1 MKRFKLLLP
10 SHSGKICIYILCLIV
25 TNCAW
30 NSSHENVEKLNES
43 VVVFNSDF
51 ESKQGEKA
59 VFLVHPD
66 QQEEFLTKIID
77 VNDKII
83 FYESSILKT
92 SFYKDGHL
100 VKQNRNGEAD
110 GEIDKTILTIRY
122 RLVIS
127 PSNKLKSVIIEQEW
141 VRVEKDWFVKPNLDD
156 FFK

>member
-10 SHSGKICIYILCLIV
+10 FHSGKIYIYILCLIV

-30 NSSHENVEKLNES
+30 NPFHKSGEKLNKS
-43 VVVFNSDF
+43 IRVFNSDF

-59 VFLVHPD
+59 AFLVHPD

-83 FYESSILKT
+83 FYESSIFKT
-92 SFYKDGHL
+92 TFYKDGHPI
-100 VKQNRNGEAD
+100 KQDRNGEIAD
-110 GEIDKTILTIRY
+110 EIDKTIVTMHY

-127 PSNKLKSVIIEQEW
+127 PSTKLKSVIIEQEW
-141 VRVEKDWFVKPNLDD
+141 VRVGKDWFVKPNLND